1 MLCWRI
7 LLLNNTVGRMEQTI
21 KGWCSKITIDRSTII
36 TVIMFLL
43 IVMSPCAY
51 SSLFMDSIIFPK
63 WICLYSLTGILLLVL
78 PITNKTCKQAIYV
91 SDIDILVVSC
101 LLCVFVAFS
110 CSDIGLSE
118 IVRISFWF
126 VLYVL
131 GRILYCSFDLAHI
144 VTKALLFIGTFT
156 LGYCL
161 SQYMNGEEIYDIF
174 DTSIGFALVVSFAVV
189 GCFNHITSDKPLTHD
204 WLVLLLAILLIITL
218 VLLKSRTGLLSLAAT
233 SIIFFSKKKLVI
245 IVFPIVFVA
254 GLYLFSVKED
264 STRGRSFIYST
275 TFSMLDSPAKIL
287 FGHGSDEF
295 KNKYML
301 YQARALENE
310 DFEIKQRA
318 DNIKHP
324 LNEFLLLLVEHGIV
338 SLVIVLVGCV
348 MLLYMLPCNPFLTA
362 TLAVIFTFSL
372 FAYPFNYPI
381 TYVMLAISFAAAP
394 SRKYIRFRFKYSS
407 AVKML
412 SVVGLLLLSFSLP
425 LSKKHHEWK
434 QAYNKFRLG
443 FHYEALEK
451 YADLYRDLHYSPEFI
466 YNYVS
471 VLCKAGYKEKALT
484 TMQECPV
491 YNYETELLRGDV
503 AFLNADY
510 STALSHFQMA
520 SKMCPNRFVPLY
532 AMYQVYGEM
541 ADRYAQLSI
550 ADEIINKPIKV
561 PSEVIDNIIYTI
573 NEDRKKYDAN

>member
-1 MLCWRI
+1 MGLAINKALIRKTFNRTSI
-7 LLLNNTVGRMEQTI
+7 I
-21 KGWCSKITIDRSTII
+21 KAI
-36 TVIMFLL
+36 VFLL
-43 IVMSPCAY
+43 IAIPSCAY
-51 SSLFMDSIIFPK
+51 SNLFLDYIIFPK
-63 WICLYSLTGILLLVL
+63 WVCLYILTGILMMVL
-78 PITNKTCKQAIYV
+78 PITVKNSPHTMMYV
-91 SDIDILVVSC
+91 SDIDVLIISC
-101 LLCVFVAFS
+101 LVGIFVVFSFS
-110 CSDIGLSE
+110 SIAISDITRILFLLLFYTSSRLLLNTCILTDIINRSLFFVGIVALCYCLFQHINDKEVCYLFDTDTGLAL
-118 IVRISFWF
+118 VISFA
-126 VLYVL
+126 L
-131 GRILYCSFDLAHI
+131 IACFDQI
-144 VTKALLFIGTFT
+144 AL
-156 LGYCL
+156 
-161 SQYMNGEEIYDIF
+161 
-174 DTSIGFALVVSFAVV
+174 
-189 GCFNHITSDKPLTHD
+189 DKPSLHNRFI
-204 WLVLLLAILLIITL
+204 LLLTTLLIVAIVFL
-218 VLLKSRTGLLSLAAT
+218 RSRTGLLSLAT
-233 SIIFFSKKKLVI
+233 ISIIFFHRKKLIFI
-245 IVFPIVFVA
+245 ILPITFA
-254 GLYLFSVKED
+254 FGLYLFSAKED

-301 YQARALENE
+301 YQAKALENE
-310 DFEIKQRA
+310 KFEVKQRA

-338 SLVIVLVGCV
+338 ALIIVFLGCV
-348 MLLYMLPCNPFLTA
+348 VLLYMLPCNPFLTA

-381 TYVMLAISFAAAP
+381 TYVMLAVSLAAAP
-394 SRKYIRFRFKYSS
+394 SRKYTRFCFKYSS

-412 SVVGLLLLSFSLP
+412 SVAGLLLLSFSLP

-443 FHYEALEK
+443 FHYEALER

-471 VLCKAGYKEKALT
+471 VLCKAGYKEKALM
-484 TMQECPV
+484 TMSECRV

-541 ADRYAQLSI
+541 PDRDAQLSI

-561 PSEVIDNIIYTI
+561 PSDVIDNIIYTI
-573 NEDRKKYDAN
+573 NEDKKKYDAN

>member
-1 MLCWRI
+1 MIVKSERNFCL
-7 LLLNNTVGRMEQTI
+7 VMI
-21 KGWCSKITIDRSTII
+21 KKWDCRESIDRNAII
-36 TVIMFLL
+36 KVVSFLL
-43 IVMSPCAY
+43 IVMSSCTY
-51 SSLFMDSIIFPK
+51 SNLFMDSIIFSK

-78 PITNKTCKQAIYV
+78 PITSKTCKKAIHV
-91 SDIDILVVSC
+91 SDIDILVISC
-101 LLCVFVAFS
+101 LFGGLVAFS
-110 CSDIGLSE
+110 CSGIGFSE
-118 IVRISFWF
+118 FVRISFWLL
-126 VLYVL
+126 LYVL
-131 GRILYCSFDLAHI
+131 GRMLYCLFDLAHI
-144 VTKALLFIGTFT
+144 INRTLLFIGIFT

-161 SQYMNGEEIYDIF
+161 SQYINGKEIYDIF
-174 DTSIGFALVVSFAVV
+174 DTSIGLALVISFAVV
-189 GCFNHITSDKPLTHD
+189 GCFNHMDFDKPLTHN
-204 WLVLLLAILLIITL
+204 WFVLLLSILLIITL
-218 VLLKSRTGLLSLAAT
+218 VLLKSRTGLLSLAAI
-233 SIIFFSKKKLVI
+233 SMIYFRKKKLVF
-245 IVFPIVFVA
+245 IVLPIVFVV
-254 GLYLFSVKED
+254 GLYLFSIKED

-310 DFEIKQRA
+310 EFEIKQRA

-324 LNEFLLLLVEHGIV
+324 LNEFLLLLVEHGVV
-338 SLVIVLVGCV
+338 SLVIVLVGCA

-381 TYVMLAISFAAAP
+381 TYVMLAVSLAAAP
-394 SRKYIRFRFKYSS
+394 SRKYTRFRFRYSS

-412 SVVGLLLLSFSLP
+412 SVAGLLLLSFSLP

-451 YADLYRDLHYSPEFI
+451 YADLYSNLHYSPEFI

-471 VLCKAGYKEKALT
+471 VLCKAGYKEKALM
-484 TMQECPV
+484 TMSECRV

-561 PSEVIDNIIYTI
+561 PSDVIDNIIYTI